1 VVEVKIVIAS
11 AIDAS
16 AIVPIPNFQFDCRW
30 DHPARRWLQCPA
42 VTCPCVVHNFKSIL
56 EHRSALRLFLPAFS
70 KGERSVK
77 DPDSLFDLFVNSNR
91 LEFRFIDVVTFGSFF
106 EKPVLGA

>member
-1 VVEVKIVIAS
+1 M
-11 AIDAS
+11 
-16 AIVPIPNFQFDCRW
+16 
-30 DHPARRWLQCPA
+30 
-42 VTCPCVVHNFKSIL
+42 
-56 EHRSALRLFLPAFS
+56 PAFS

-77 DPDSLFDLFVNSNR
+77 DPGSLFDLFVNSNR